1 MSLDIEKVVKQMISN
16 NQLEDFLN
24 NEKLLSFD
32 QKYLDRIHLIIIEQG
47 ENEYIRKIKNLSE
60 RACIR

>member
-1 MSLDIEKVVKQMISN
+1 MSLDIEKVVKQMIGN

-47 ENEYIRKIKNLSE
+47 GKIYKKNKKSF
-60 RACIR
+60 